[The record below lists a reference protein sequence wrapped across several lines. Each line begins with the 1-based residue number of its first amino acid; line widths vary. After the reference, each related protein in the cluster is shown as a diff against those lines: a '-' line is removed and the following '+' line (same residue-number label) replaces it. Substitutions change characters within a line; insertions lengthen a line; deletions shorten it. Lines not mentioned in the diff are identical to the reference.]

1 MHVTRL
7 RMSDPSRDGAL
18 TSHVPSQSKR
28 SLPGSGKTTLPS
40 KGSIEI
46 KKLPLTNFAVVAS
59 ILRRPRG
66 PSQLCPRVRPPN
78 GAEICINMRRAK
90 RNE

>member
-7 RMSDPSRDGAL
+7 RMSDPSRDGVA

-40 KGSIEI
+40 KGNIEI

-59 ILRRPRG
+59 SKRPLSTLSAC
-66 PSQLCPRVRPPN
+66 PSVRPMEPRF
-78 GAEICINMRRAK
+78 A
-90 RNE
+90 